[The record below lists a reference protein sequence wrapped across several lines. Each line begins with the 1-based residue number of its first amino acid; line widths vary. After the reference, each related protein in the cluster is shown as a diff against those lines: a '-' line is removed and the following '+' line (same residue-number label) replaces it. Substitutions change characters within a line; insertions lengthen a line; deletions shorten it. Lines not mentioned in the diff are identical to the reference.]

1 MSGKMLT
8 SSDCSNMI
16 QQFLNMLE
24 GWKWRVVSIMDRVTL
39 VRLVLSIVSI
49 YLLSHAIILRE
60 VLLNLENII

>member
-1 MSGKMLT
+1 MFGKRLT

-39 VRLVLSIVSI
+39 VRLVLSTVSI